1 VCGDASENW
10 FDLLDGTVGC
20 SREINGHALQH
31 AQATSHALSV
41 SFSDLSVWCYACDSY
56 IVSPL
61 LSDLLAALSHAKH
74 SPSPAHLSGGGGGGA
89 APPSPSE
96 VCASAPRVQAFAD
109 SFAAAR
115 NVMVILGAG
124 ASTSAGIPDFRTPG
138 TGLYDNL
145 QAYGL
150 PSPEAVFS
158 IDFFRS
164 NPIPFNMLIRDLLPG
179 AHKPTPTHAFLRM
192 LSDQNKLLRVYS
204 QNIDGLETLAGL
216 QDERVVQ
223 CHGGFR
229 NAHCIQCNELH
240 SMKLIRDCCKMNAN
254 FSPDGL
260 QAAGATTGPVIPTC
274 DSCGGL
280 VKPEITFFGEALPA
294 AFFKS
299 LMHDLDACDCLI
311 VIGTS
316 LKVMPVCRLPSAV
329 YQEVPRMV
337 INRDAVG
344 EEHGMFGRS
353 RDAFLPGTCD
363 DGVKSLCDLSGL
375 HREFATAVGLV
386 DSEFTHRESRDRLA
400 PSSLPSGAA
409 CAIHRVAFSMQ
420 Q

>member
-1 VCGDASENW
+1 
-10 FDLLDGTVGC
+10 
-20 SREINGHALQH
+20 
-31 AQATSHALSV
+31 
-41 SFSDLSVWCYACDSY
+41 
-56 IVSPL
+56 
-61 LSDLLAALSHAKH
+61 
-74 SPSPAHLSGGGGGGA
+74 
-89 APPSPSE
+89 
-96 VCASAPRVQAFAD
+96 VQAFAD

-115 NVMVILGAG
+115 NVMVVLGAG

-229 NAHCIQCNELH
+229 NAHCIECHEVQ

-260 QAAGATTGPVIPTC
+260 HAVGPSTGPVIPTC

-280 VKPEITFFGEALPA
+280 VKPQITFFGEALPD

-299 LMHDLDACDCLI
+299 LQHDLDVCDCLI

-329 YQEVPRMV
+329 HQEVPRMV

-363 DGVKSLCDLSGL
+363 DGVSILCDRSGL

-386 DSEFTHRESRDRLA
+386 DSEFRDRDRLA
-400 PSSLPSGAA
+400 TSSLPPGAA
-409 CAIHRVAFSMQ
+409 RTTHRVSFSMQ
-420 Q
+420 QCDARHAMLCPARRGFDLCS